1 MPSFRDL
8 TDVKLFMREIA
19 ENIPAHS
26 PYKADF
32 DFFSSIN
39 YTTQSEY
46 REELK
51 KFLEVFVFDPSVDSM
66 PDIIKTVHPE
76 LVKLY
81 NWL

>member
-8 TDVKLFMREIA
+8 TDVKLFIREIA
-19 ENIPAHS
+19 ENMPAHL

-46 REELK
+46 RHELK
-51 KFLEVFVFDPSVDSM
+51 SFLEVFISENAILTM
-66 PDIIKTVHPE
+66 PDTIK
-76 LVKLY
+76 LCYSRLLKLSD
-81 NWL
+81 WL